1 MYLDQVVTYMYE
13 RLPVFSTC
21 LKTKSR
27 QIKDRLVRSLSYL
40 AASVVEL
47 VLLPLWVATT
57 VLSSTN
63 RMLNALLMRGEGLI
77 NGLLTIGKR

>member
-1 MYLDQVVTYMYE
+1 MYSDRVETYIYE
-13 RLPVFSTC
+13 KRLEYFTC
-21 LKTKSR
+21 QKTKSR

-47 VLLPLWVATT
+47 ALLPLWVAIT
-57 VLSSTN
+57 VLSSMN